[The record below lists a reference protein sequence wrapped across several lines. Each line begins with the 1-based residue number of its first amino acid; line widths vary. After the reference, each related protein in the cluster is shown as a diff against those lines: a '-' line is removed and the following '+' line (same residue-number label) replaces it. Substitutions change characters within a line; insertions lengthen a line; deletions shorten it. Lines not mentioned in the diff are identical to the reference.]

1 MTGGLSSYGKVRYCW
16 IAQYLG
22 LAWLLACHLFCR
34 DNATVGCYMRPET
47 SIFWYGPVRALLPA
61 AIYPSSRHTYRL
73 FVSWYEDRSRTCG
86 TCHQYLPAEI
96 VHGRLSFDERSSRAT
111 RKPHFPLPQRRFLRP
126 IRRRETAFPAR
137 EKKEMYVVQM

>member
-1 MTGGLSSYGKVRYCW
+1 MGRLGRYRTVTVP
-16 IAQYLG
+16 Y
-22 LAWLLACHLFCR
+22 LACLPSKLGHHLFCR